1 MAQRIDVDTLRQA
14 VESADLDSLV
24 ALYDDDAE
32 LRIIDRNS
40 PPSRP
45 RVLHGRDEIAEYL
58 DDVCGRDM
66 THRIEE
72 AVSGDGH
79 LAFTEACEYADG
91 TRVYCAA
98 MLEIENGRIRRQT
111 NVQAWD
117 E

>member
-1 MAQRIDVDTLRQA
+1 MAQRIDLDALRRA
-14 VESADLDSLV
+14 VESSDRDALV

-45 RVLHGRDEIAEYL
+45 RVLHGRTEIADYL

-66 THRIEE
+66 THRLED

-98 MLEIENGRIRRQT
+98 MAEVEDGRIRRQT